1 MCEGRLGSKGERGC
15 ISERRLQLSDKNR
28 PLCMMVV
35 FIVHQL
41 YKYIYNQVAQ
51 SKGLSTAIH
60 ARRDMILPV
69 QAISL

>member
-1 MCEGRLGSKGERGC
+1 MENINIFL
-15 ISERRLQLSDKNR
+15 SETTEPTS
-28 PLCMMVV
+28 
-35 FIVHQL
+35 
-41 YKYIYNQVAQ
+41 YNCYVQVAQ

>member
-1 MCEGRLGSKGERGC
+1 MNK
-15 ISERRLQLSDKNR
+15 
-28 PLCMMVV
+28 
-35 FIVHQL
+35 
-41 YKYIYNQVAQ
+41 QVAQ